1 MKRIFAFFLMMFC
14 AILTFAQS
22 PEAWA
27 AYEKARRHY
36 NAKNFDDAIV
46 DLEEAI
52 KHSPD
57 FYSAYHTMA
66 SSYHELGDVKKALE
80 NYEKIIGKKDLNG
93 KSLDERAWYN
103 IGLLYVKDK
112 QLDKGAEAFDK
123 ALEINPNYQK
133 AKFQIGLLDSP
144 PMNPALRTATHLYKQ
159 RKYQEGLDETYN
171 IEADNVDADV
181 YYWRGNFLKKL
192 NKKDEALEQYKQAV
206 SFDDKHGEAHA
217 QLGVLYFRGKN
228 YDTAYEYLA
237 KASELN
243 PDDHDLMHDTGI
255 SAYHLG
261 DYLATIDWLTK
272 YLEKNPEGRA
282 AHYRL
287 AAAYSEM
294 EYEAL
299 AQQHLQT
306 SADLGYPLAVKRM
319 EEGFNEYKKIDY
331 TTSMDRTTVNRGRT
345 DSSLNVGNPAPK
357 TSEKKMTKKER
368 KAAKKREKKA
378 RKATK
383 KVRKRG

>member
-36 NAKNFDDAIV
+36 MAKNFDDAIV
-46 DLEEAI
+46 DLEEAV
-52 KHSPD
+52 KHAPD

-66 SSYHELGDVKKALE
+66 SCYHELGDVKKALE
-80 NYEKIIGKKDLNG
+80 NYEKIIDKTDLSE
-93 KSLDERAWYN
+93 KAWYN
-103 IGLLYVKDK
+103 IGLLYVEDK
-112 QLDKGAEAFDK
+112 QLEKGAEAFNK

-171 IEADNVDADV
+171 IDADEVDADV
-181 YYWRGNFLKKL
+181 LYWRGNFLKKL
-192 NKKDEALEQYKQAV
+192 NKKNEALEQYTQAV
-206 SFDDKHGEAHA
+206 SLDDKHSEAHA
-217 QLGVLYFRGKN
+217 QLGVLYFRKKN
-228 YDTAYEYLA
+228 YEDAYEYLA

-261 DYLATIDWLTK
+261 EYLETIDWLTK

-294 EYEAL
+294 EYDAL

-306 SADLGYPLAVKRM
+306 AADLGYPMAIKRT

-331 TTSMDRTTVNRGRT
+331 TTSMDRTNITRGRT
-345 DSSLNVGNPAPK
+345 GTNLNATNPTPK
-357 TSEKKMTKKER
+357 TSEKKMTRKELKAAKKRAKIER
-368 KAAKKREKKA
+368 KAAKRA
-378 RKATK
+378 RK
-383 KVRKRG
+383 RN

>member
-1 MKRIFAFFLMMFC
+1 MKRVFALCLMIFC
-14 AILTFAQS
+14 ATLTFAQS

-36 NAKNFDDAIV
+36 NAKNFADAIV

-52 KHSPD
+52 KLSPD

-66 SSYHELGDVKKALE
+66 SSHHELGNVEKALE

-103 IGLLYVKDK
+103 IGLLYVEDK
-112 QLDKGAEAFDK
+112 QLDKGLEAFNK

-133 AKFQIGLLDSP
+133 AAFQIGLLDNP
-144 PMNPALRTATHLYKQ
+144 PMNDALRTATHLYKQ

-171 IEADNVDADV
+171 IKADDVDADV
-181 YYWRGNFLKKL
+181 HYWRGNFLKKL
-192 NKKDEALEQYKQAV
+192 NKKNEAIEEYKQAV
-206 SFDDKHGEAHA
+206 SFDENHSEAHA

-228 YDTAYEYLA
+228 YEAAYEYLA
-237 KASELN
+237 KASDLN

-261 DYLATIDWLTK
+261 DYLATIDWLVK

-287 AAAYSEM
+287 AAAYSELD
-294 EYEAL
+294 YDAL

-306 SADLGYPLAVKRM
+306 AADLGYPIAIKRM

-331 TTSMDRTTVNRGRT
+331 TTSMDRTTVIRGRT
-345 DSSLNVGNPAPK
+345 NNPNISTQTPN
-357 TSEKKMTKKER
+357 TSEKKMSKKEL
-368 KAAKKREKKA
+368 KAAKKRAKKAEKAAKKA
-378 RKATK
+378 RKRA
-383 KVRKRG
+383 

>member
-1 MKRIFAFFLMMFC
+1 MKRIFALCLMIFC
-14 AILTFAQS
+14 ATLTFAQS

-36 NAKNFDDAIV
+36 MAKNFDDAIV

-66 SSYHELGDVKKALE
+66 SSYHELGNVKKALE
-80 NYEKIIGKKDLNG
+80 NYEKIIGKTDLSE
-93 KSLDERAWYN
+93 KAWYN
-103 IGLLYVKDK
+103 IGLLYIEDK
-112 QLDKGAEAFDK
+112 QLEKGGEAFNK
-123 ALEINPNYQK
+123 ALEINPHYQK

-171 IEADNVDADV
+171 IDAAEVDADV
-181 YYWRGNFLKKL
+181 LYWRGNFLKKL
-192 NKKDEALEQYKQAV
+192 NKKNEAIEQYTQAV
-206 SFDDKHGEAHA
+206 SLDDNHAEAYA
-217 QLGVLYFRGKN
+217 QLGVLYFRKKN
-228 YDTAYEYLA
+228 YEDAFGYLS

-243 PDDHDLMHDTGI
+243 PDDHDLIHDTGI
-255 SAYHLG
+255 SAYHLK
-261 DYLATIDWLTK
+261 DYLATIDWLVK

-299 AQQHLQT
+299 ALQHLQT
-306 SADLGYPLAVKRM
+306 SADLGYPMAVQRM
-319 EEGFNEYKKIDY
+319 KEGFSEYKKIDY
-331 TTSMDRTTVNRGRT
+331 TTSTERETVERGRRGT
-345 DSSLNVGNPAPK
+345 LNTYEQIPE
-357 TSEKKMTKKER
+357 TSGKKMTKKEL
-368 KAAKKREKKA
+368 KAAKKRAKKAAKKA
-378 RKATK
+378 RK
-383 KVRKRG
+383 RG